1 MNSGGITSGCRHSG
15 TIPPQDFK
23 RELGQAFGKSSQVIA
38 LLKPYLGDNQFII
51 NRYCGQNCSAQR
63 IIRSSFCWCEA
74 NLDISGLLHAL
85 ASVLSLL

>member
-1 MNSGGITSGCRHSG
+1 MNCGGITSGCRHSG
-15 TIPPQDFK
+15 PQDFK

-51 NRYCGQNCSAQR
+51 NRYCGAKIALHR
-63 IIRSSFCWCEA
+63 GSFVRRFVGAKA